1 MTYCG
6 YDAICLGGDVVKAE
20 DQSQELIRLLRE
32 QSCWANVC
40 TEPGMVAFMASK
52 AAALLR
58 EQPTSIEI
66 HLSGGVLKNALSAGL
81 PHTTER
87 GPAVAAAAGA
97 VARQPEKG
105 LTILGDLTPSQV
117 DEALGLVRTGR
128 VTVKW
133 DTCRLGVYGKCIV
146 RSAGHVAEV
155 VVSGSHTGVA
165 EQRLDGRLVFASDD
179 HPVTAGL
186 SSLRSWTF
194 DRLIDTVLSL
204 ETSELTWLLEG
215 AKSCIGLSETNTLDP
230 ARLSATPEDA
240 CAALSCS
247 GTPMT
252 DAAGRT
258 FKAIQARMS
267 GTPWPVLTSGGSG
280 NQGIMVSIPVWS
292 ISSEMGL
299 CDEQKIRALALA
311 HGVNMLVK
319 AYTGEISSSC
329 GGVSA
334 GAGLAAA
341 ICWMLG
347 GSKPQIS
354 EAVTEVLASLCG
366 MVCDGAKA
374 TCALKGSSAVMT
386 GIMAGAGA
394 SRSKQELRDQGVVG
408 RSIDETLARLETL
421 NRRVLAQSDAVLL
434 ELAGIEKV

>member
-1 MTYCG
+1 M
-6 YDAICLGGDVVKAE
+6 KAE

-81 PHTTER
+81 PHTTEK

-155 VVSGSHTGVA
+155 VVSGSHTRVA
-165 EQRLDGRLVFASDD
+165 EQRLDGRPVFASDD

-421 NRRVLAQSDAVLL
+421 NRRVLDQSDAVLL